1 MTQRLS
7 MKSHPFLRNLFL
19 ISAPLFLSFLFS
31 PLGGLNL
38 VHAEEAVPP
47 ELSEVLDHYR
57 QAESIILEVR
67 KIQKNV
73 MLDKEVTHKGMIRFV
88 KGKFYW
94 ETSEPEKNLVVYDR
108 KTLWTIQ
115 YPPSEFKE
123 MPLQVA
129 KMNIKNKK
137 NSPILLAEIFGDRP
151 IQSIF
156 KVKQKSKDGALIN
169 YELKEKKSEFG
180 LKNLIL
186 KIDSKEKRVASLEYV
201 DEVEN
206 ETKLEFRSTQFN
218 IKIKQSLFNYKPPK
232 NAKVTEY

>member
-1 MTQRLS
+1 MLLIKLNYKEMSLKLIIFTLIFGIGT
-7 MKSHPFLRNLFL
+7 FLTKNANAVE
-19 ISAPLFLSFLFS
+19 I
-31 PLGGLNL
+31 
-38 VHAEEAVPP
+38 VPP
-47 ELSEVLDHYR
+47 ELTEILDIYR
-57 QAESIILEVR
+57 QSESIILEVR

-73 MLDKEVTHKGMIRFV
+73 MLDKEVTYKGMIRFV

-94 ETSEPEKNLVVYDR
+94 ETTDPEKNLVVYDG
-108 KTLWTIQ
+108 KTLWTVQ

-129 KMNIKNKK
+129 KMSIKSKK
-137 NSPILLAEIFGDRP
+137 NSPIILAEIFGTRP

-156 KVKQKSKDGALIN
+156 KVKQKSKDGALVN

-186 KIDSKEKRVASLEYV
+186 KIDTKEKRVASIEYL

-218 IKIKQSLFNYKPPK
+218 IKVKQSLFNYKPPK